1 MTKSTD
7 IVLKKGEELEYEAKV
22 SKKALLVTWLA
33 VPAFIY
39 IPSTIAYIPTFI
51 KSLIT
56 NKIKDLVLGNVDL
69 PAFPSIWTFLPEE
82 IGVFIRVLVTIPL
95 VLLFLVWLGF
105 CLVQT
110 KRHFQNSLFVTNC
123 RVIGESRQGKID
135 EELSNLN
142 NVHIE
147 QPLIGKIFNYGS
159 IVINGKKTS
168 LTVKNIDNPQ
178 KIHKMLMSYIEND

>member
-1 MTKSTD
+1 MKITD
-7 IVLKKGEELEYEAKV
+7 IVLKKGEQLEYEAKI

-33 VPAFIY
+33 IPAFIY

-51 KSLIT
+51 KYLIT
-56 NKIKDLVLGNVDL
+56 NKIKDVVLGNVNI
-69 PAFPSIWTFLPEE
+69 PTFPSIWNLLPDE
-82 IGVFIRVLVTIPL
+82 IGIFIRVLITIPL
-95 VLLFLVWLGF
+95 VIIFLAWFIF

-110 KRHFQNSLFVTNC
+110 KHHFQNSLFVTNY

-159 IVINGKKTS
+159 IVINGKKNS
-168 LTVKNIDNPQ
+168 LTIKNIDNPQ
-178 KIHKMLMSYIEND
+178 KVHKMLMSYIEND